1 MTVKVP
7 IFEEKGLT
15 MAGIDNIRSGQTLT
29 TPNRSAVRSDSSSEA
44 SRSDVSTKS
53 PASKDA
59 VSLSQQ
65 GKAIGQL
72 HQDMAAQ
79 PSFDSVKVAAIKEAI
94 ANGSYT
100 VDPEKLA
107 DNMIKFEDELKGL

>member
-1 MTVKVP
+1 
-7 IFEEKGLT
+7 
-15 MAGIDNIRSGQTLT
+15 MAGIDNIRSGQNLT
-29 TPNRSAVRSDSSSEA
+29 TTSRSSARTDSNTQA
-44 SRSDVSTKS
+44 SRSDTAAKS
-53 PASKDA
+53 PTNKDA

-65 GKAIGQL
+65 SKAIGQL
-72 HQDMAAQ
+72 HQDMASQ
-79 PSFDSVKVAAIKEAI
+79 PSFDSLKVAAIKEAI